1 VHFIPLGRLLLI
13 TQVLTIKH
21 KRIVGCMIIVHDLLT
36 DQKINLV
43 HHSNEIVALAF
54 SPPGVGSA
62 PSTTGAGGEFLISI
76 DLNRNEMSELNNHS
90 HSKMCLWNWQKG

>member
-1 VHFIPLGRLLLI
+1 
-13 TQVLTIKH
+13 
-21 KRIVGCMIIVHDLLT
+21 MIIVHDLLT

-90 HSKMCLWNWQKG
+90 HSKMCLWSWQKGLVIQEIQIPRSQNYTSLLLQPNLAPN

>member
-1 VHFIPLGRLLLI
+1 
-13 TQVLTIKH
+13 
-21 KRIVGCMIIVHDLLT
+21 MIIVHDLLT

-62 PSTTGAGGEFLISI
+62 GGEFLISI

-90 HSKMCLWNWQKG
+90 HSKMCLWNWQKGLVIQEIQIPRSQNYTSLLLQPNLAPN